1 MTLEVLLDLE
11 GKSFSL
17 YAMRILKDKLR
28 NKESLGSIYS
38 LSSLC
43 LMKLHRN
50 SSITY
55 HSLGLKKWRLLKNV
69 TPS

>member
-28 NKESLGSIYS
+28 NKESLGSIIPF
-38 LSSLC
+38 
-43 LMKLHRN
+43 LH
-50 SSITY
+50 Y
-55 HSLGLKKWRLLKNV
+55 V
-69 TPS
+69 